1 MISFFL
7 AKRFFSSE
15 QHNSSPE
22 KNNNKAS
29 RPAIRIATGGII
41 VGLAIMIISLCFVK
55 GFQDEIRKKLT
66 GFTSHI
72 ELLNIKSFSSPEDHP
87 IFVGGQ
93 LVKQLQNIDQCEH
106 IQRVS
111 NKIGVIK
118 TQNDFAGIILK
129 GIGKDYDTSFLKK
142 HIIEGSVPDF
152 LDDKA
157 SNQVVISRTLAETL
171 NLKVGDRIYS
181 YFFSETIKQRR
192 FTIAAIYDTHM
203 PQFDKS
209 VVWTDLY
216 TVNRLNGWNSQQ
228 FSKLEIQLK
237 SFDDI
242 ESAKGKISN
251 IIFSDKKNQFKD
263 YSLLS
268 IKENPNTASVLSW
281 LELLDFNVFII
292 LIIMIGVAGFTMISG
307 LLILIL
313 ERTYTIGI
321 LKTLGCTNSRVQQTF
336 LWYSS
341 FIVLRGMLWGNI
353 IGILIVGIQ
362 YSYKLIQLNPEIYYI
377 DYVPVKLDMMS
388 ILILNVAC
396 LLIIMILLVIPSLF
410 VTRIE
415 PAKSIK
421 FD

>member
-15 QHNSSPE
+15 QHNTPSE
-22 KNNNKAS
+22 KNNKAS

-72 ELLNIKSFSSPEDHP
+72 ELLNIKSFASPEDHP
-87 IFVGGQ
+87 IFVEGQ
-93 LVKQLQNIDQCEH
+93 LVKQLQNIEQCEH

-118 TQNDFAGIILK
+118 TQNDFAGVILK

-142 HIIEGSVPDF
+142 HIIDGSLPDF
-152 LDDKA
+152 LDNKA

-192 FTIAAIYDTHM
+192 FKIAAIYDTHM

-228 FSKLEIQLK
+228 YSKLEIQLK
-237 SFDDI
+237 SFDDT
-242 ESAKGKISN
+242 ESAKGRISN
-251 IIFSDKKNQFKD
+251 IISSDKKNLFKD
-263 YSLLS
+263 YSILS

-321 LKTLGCTNSRVQQTF
+321 LKTLGCTNNRIQQTF

-377 DYVPVKLDMMS
+377 DYVPVKLDIMS
-388 ILILNVAC
+388 ILILNIAC
-396 LLIIMILLVIPSLF
+396 LLIIMILLIIPSLF

>member
-7 AKRFFSSE
+7 AKHFFASE
-15 QHNSSPE
+15 LHNSSQE
-22 KNNNKAS
+22 KNNKAS

-55 GFQDEIRKKLT
+55 GFQDEIRRKLT

-72 ELLNIKSFSSPEDHP
+72 ELLNVKSFTSPEDYP
-87 IFVGGQ
+87 ILVEEQ
-93 LVKQLQNIDQCEH
+93 LVEHIKNNDKCKH

-111 NKIGVIK
+111 NKIGVLK

-129 GIGKDYDTSFLKK
+129 GIGQDYDSSFLNK
-142 HIIEGSVPDF
+142 HIVEGTIPDF
-152 LDDKA
+152 NDNRA
-157 SNQVVISRTLAETL
+157 TNQVVISRTLAEIL

-181 YFFSETIKQRR
+181 YFFSTTIKQRR
-192 FTIAAIYDTHM
+192 FEIAAIYDTHM

-209 VVWTDLY
+209 VVWTDIY
-216 TVNRLNGWNSQQ
+216 TVNRLNGWNGNQY
-228 FSKLEIQLK
+228 SKLEIQLS
-237 SFDDI
+237 SFEEI
-242 ESAKGKISN
+242 ESVKEYISE
-251 IIFSDKKNQFKD
+251 FLSKKMKSSYND
-263 YSLLS
+263 YSILS

-281 LELLDFNVFII
+281 LDLLDFNVIII

-321 LKTLGCTNSRVQQTF
+321 LKTLGCTNYRIQQTF

-362 YSYKLIQLNPEIYYI
+362 YWYKLIHLNPDIYYI
-377 DYVPVKLDMMS
+377 DYVPVKLDLTS

-396 LLIIMILLVIPSLF
+396 LLIIMALLVIPSLF